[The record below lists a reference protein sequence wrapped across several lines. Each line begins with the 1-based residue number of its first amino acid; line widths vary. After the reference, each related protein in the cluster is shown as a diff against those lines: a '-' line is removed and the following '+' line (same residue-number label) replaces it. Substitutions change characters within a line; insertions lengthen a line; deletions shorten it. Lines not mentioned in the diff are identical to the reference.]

1 MKENQSK
8 FSSFKRLWFIM
19 LLSCIGALT
28 SFAQERTVTG
38 TVLDDMGE
46 PAIGATVKV
55 PGTGIGT
62 MTDMDG
68 NYSLKVPSDASQL
81 EFSYVGLET
90 QTLPITGGKIDV
102 KLGQST
108 KQLKE
113 VVVMGE
119 KIDRKSLTAAVASVG
134 ADQIKNIPV
143 TNAAEALQGK
153 LTGVSVTT
161 TEGSPDADVKI
172 RVRGGSSLTQS
183 SNPLY
188 IVDGMPVASIN
199 DISPSDIQQIDV
211 LKDASS
217 TAIYGA
223 QGANGVIIITTKDAD
238 EGDGKEDCGMQFNVD
253 YTGYMGWKNMS
264 KSFDVLDARDF
275 ALMQYEYAYLTKK
288 GDNSQIK
295 GAYNKYFDKAYV
307 DKGTEQVED
316 MSPLASIRDVDGKII
331 KLGILDSIAGV
342 GTTDWQDK
350 AFGRTALTSN
360 HSFTI
365 SGGNKKASF
374 TFSYNRIDDEG
385 IMRESDYTR
394 NNFNLKAKYK
404 PFKGFTIGTNVRY
417 TNTTVLGSGANTADD
432 AGSKRESRV
441 ENAIAYTP
449 IQLLA
454 TDNSI
459 LDDEESYGSMY
470 DPLTTIRD
478 NYKFKRDNKWDL
490 NAYASY
496 NFLKKFTARV
506 DLGYRAQNTRT
517 DRYYGKTAYYSRE
530 GDGKTGAGGETGRVS
545 GIRTLNEES
554 RFLERAT
561 FEYKDKFNG
570 GHNFSVFVG
579 EEAIINKGEQMVLYG
594 WGYEPTYD
602 GESLFKHLGQYNAPA
617 ITQYIDPTDNMLSFF
632 GKVNYDYK
640 GRYYFTATMRAD
652 ASTRFSKEN
661 QWGYFPAASLAWRI
675 SDEPW
680 MQAAS
685 RAAKMSNLKL
695 RLSYGVAGNNNVDL
709 GYLHNDYTSSATTYI
724 SDKSFEHTSSI
735 LAAGGSDKI
744 LANPDLKWETTTT
757 RDIGLDYGFFR
768 DRLSGAL
775 DLYWNSTDDLIIKF
789 KTPSFYNYQYRNVA
803 ETKNLG
809 VEFSVKGVILEE
821 NSKKLNY
828 DLTVDANIS
837 ANKNTVVSL
846 GGMEN
851 YIVSTG
857 YLSAGHYGNDA
868 EFLVEEGESVGRIYG
883 FETDGIYTAND
894 FASYDVTNMK
904 WLDASGNPIETPVGI
919 TTVDGGTKTYAY
931 PGLLKLKDKNGDGKI
946 NSDDRTIIGCT
957 MPDFT
962 GGFSISGHVG
972 GESWGS
978 VDAALNFTYSYGND
992 VLNLTGMR
1000 MSMIQD
1006 KTKLRNTLATTSYS
1020 NRYSLFKADGTYIPA
1035 GYSGVVTGEAYT
1047 NLANELASYNAG
1059 KTQYNPVMSNSVI
1072 TDQCVEDG
1080 SFLRLANLTIGYSLP
1095 DKWISKAHITK
1106 ARIFFT
1112 ASNLFVLTKYTGSDP
1127 EVDTGT
1133 KVNPLAIGVD
1143 YSAYPKS
1150 RAFNFGLNLSF

>member
-8 FSSFKRLWFIM
+8 FSSIKRLWFIM

-81 EFSYVGLET
+81 EFSYMGMET
-90 QTLPITGGKIDV
+90 QTLPITGGKVDI
-102 KLGQST
+102 KLGQSS
-108 KQLKE
+108 KQLEE
-113 VVVMGE
+113 VVVTGYGTT
-119 KIDRKSLTAAVASVG
+119 KKRDVVTSVASVG

-183 SNPLY
+183 SDPLY
-188 IVDGMPVASIN
+188 IVDGMPVANIN
-199 DISPSDIQQIDV
+199 DISPSDIQSMDV
-211 LKDASS
+211 LKDAAA

-223 QGANGVIIITTKDAD
+223 QGANGVIIITTKEPDVD
-238 EGDGKEDCGMQFNVD
+238 DSKDDCGMRFNVD
-253 YTGYMGWKNMS
+253 YTGYMGWKKMS
-264 KSFDVLDARDF
+264 KSFDVLGARDF
-275 ALMQYEYAYLTKK
+275 ALLQYEYAYLTKK
-288 GDNSQIK
+288 GNNSDIK
-295 GAYNKYFDKAYV
+295 GAFNKYFDKAYA
-307 DKGTEQVED
+307 DKGTEKVED

-342 GTTDWQDK
+342 GTTDWQDET
-350 AFGRTALTSN
+350 FGRNALTSN
-360 HSFTI
+360 HSFSI
-365 SGGNKKASF
+365 SGGNKKATF
-374 TFSYNRIDDEG
+374 NFSYNRIDDEG

-459 LDDEESYGSMY
+459 LEDEESYGSMY
-470 DPLTTIRD
+470 DPLTTIHD
-478 NYKFKRDNKWDL
+478 NYKFKRDNKWDIG
-490 NAYASY
+490 AYASY

-506 DLGYRAQNTRT
+506 DVGYRSQNTVT
-517 DRYYGKTAYYSRE
+517 NRYYGKTAYYSRE
-530 GDGKTGAGGETGRVS
+530 GDGKTGAGGITGRAS
-545 GIRTLNEES
+545 GIKTTENDS
-554 RFLERAT
+554 RFRESAT
-561 FEYKDKFNG
+561 FEYKDKFKG
-570 GHNFSVFVG
+570 GHNLSVLVG
-579 EEAIINKGEQMVLYG
+579 EEIVMNKGEQLVIYS
-594 WGYEPTYD
+594 WDYEPSD
-602 GESLFKHLGQYNAPA
+602 GEYLFNHFGGNKGNV
-617 ITQYIDPTDNMLSFF
+617 TQYIDPTDNMLSFF
-632 GKVNYDYK
+632 GRANYDYK
-640 GRYYFTATMRAD
+640 GRYYLTATMRAD

-661 QWGYFPAASLAWRI
+661 QWGYFPAAALAWRI

-680 MQAAS
+680 MQSAS
-685 RAAKMSNLKL
+685 RAAKLSNLKL
-695 RLSYGVAGNNNVDL
+695 RFSYGVAGNNNVDL
-709 GYLHNDYTSSATTYI
+709 GYLHNDYTTSAATYI
-724 SDKSFEHTSSI
+724 SSTSFDNTSSI
-735 LAAGGSDKI
+735 LTAGGSDKI

-757 RDIGLDYGFFR
+757 RDLGLDYGFFQ

-789 KTPSFYNYQYRNVA
+789 KTPAFYNYQYRNVA

-809 VEFSVKGVILEE
+809 VEFSAKGVILD
-821 NSKKLNY
+821 NKSKKLNY

-894 FASYDVTNMK
+894 FAGYDATNMK
-904 WLDASGNPIETPVGI
+904 WLDASGNPIETPIGI
-919 TTVDGGTKTYAY
+919 ASVDGGSKTYAI
-931 PGLLKLKDKNGDGKI
+931 PGLLKLKDKNGDGVI

-1000 MSMIQD
+1000 MSMIQE
-1006 KTKLRNTLATTSYS
+1006 KTKLRNTLASTSYS

-1035 GYSGVVTGEAYT
+1035 GYSGVVTGDAYT
-1047 NLANELASYNAG
+1047 SLANDLASYNAG

>member
-1 MKENQSK
+1 
-8 FSSFKRLWFIM
+8 M

-81 EFSYVGLET
+81 EFSYMGMET
-90 QTLPITGGKIDV
+90 QTLPITGGKVDI
-102 KLGQST
+102 KLGQSS
-108 KQLKE
+108 KLLKD
-113 VVVMGE
+113 VVVTGYGTT
-119 KIDRKSLTAAVASVG
+119 KKRDVVTSVASVG

-183 SNPLY
+183 SDPLY
-188 IVDGMPVASIN
+188 IVDGMPVANIN
-199 DISPSDIQQIDV
+199 DISPSDIQSMDV
-211 LKDASS
+211 LKDAAA

-223 QGANGVIIITTKDAD
+223 QGANGVIIITTKEPDVD
-238 EGDGKEDCGMQFNVD
+238 DSKDDCGMRFNVD
-253 YTGYMGWKNMS
+253 YTGYMGWKKMS
-264 KSFDVLDARDF
+264 KSFDVLGARDF
-275 ALMQYEYAYLTKK
+275 ALLQYEYAYLTKK

-307 DKGTEQVED
+307 DKGTEKVED

-342 GTTDWQDK
+342 GTTDWQDET
-350 AFGRTALTSN
+350 FGRNALTSN
-360 HSFTI
+360 HSFSI
-365 SGGNKKASF
+365 SGGNKKATF
-374 TFSYNRIDDEG
+374 NFSYNRIDDEG

-459 LDDEESYGSMY
+459 LEDEESYGSMY
-470 DPLTTIRD
+470 DPLTTIHD
-478 NYKFKRDNKWDL
+478 NYKFKRDNKWDIG
-490 NAYASY
+490 AYASY

-506 DLGYRAQNTRT
+506 DVGYRSQNTVT
-517 DRYYGKTAYYSRE
+517 NRYYGKTAYYSRE
-530 GDGKTGAGGETGRVS
+530 GDGKTGAGGITGRAS
-545 GIRTLNEES
+545 GIKTTENDS
-554 RFLERAT
+554 RFRESAT
-561 FEYKDKFNG
+561 FEYKDKFKG
-570 GHNFSVFVG
+570 GHNLSVLVG
-579 EEAIINKGEQMVLYG
+579 EEIVMNKGEQLVIYS
-594 WGYEPTYD
+594 WDYEPSD
-602 GESLFKHLGQYNAPA
+602 GESLFNHFGGNKGNV
-617 ITQYIDPTDNMLSFF
+617 TQYIDPTDNMLSFF
-632 GKVNYDYK
+632 GRANYDYK
-640 GRYYFTATMRAD
+640 GRYYLTATMRAD

-661 QWGYFPAASLAWRI
+661 QWGYFPAAALAWRI

-680 MQAAS
+680 MQSAS
-685 RAAKMSNLKL
+685 RAAKLSNLKL
-695 RLSYGVAGNNNVDL
+695 RFSYGVAGNNNVDL
-709 GYLHNDYTSSATTYI
+709 GYLHNDYTTSAATYI
-724 SDKSFEHTSSI
+724 SSTSFDNTSSI
-735 LAAGGSDKI
+735 LTAGGSDKI

-757 RDIGLDYGFFR
+757 RDLGLDYGFFQ

-789 KTPSFYNYQYRNVA
+789 KTPAFYNYQYRNVA

-809 VEFSVKGVILEE
+809 VEFSAKGVILD
-821 NSKKLNY
+821 NKSKKLNY

-894 FASYDVTNMK
+894 FAGYDATNMK
-904 WLDASGNPIETPVGI
+904 WLDASGNPIETPIGI
-919 TTVDGGTKTYAY
+919 ASVDGGSKTYAI
-931 PGLLKLKDKNGDGKI
+931 PGLLKLKDKNGDGVI

-1000 MSMIQD
+1000 MSMIQE
-1006 KTKLRNTLATTSYS
+1006 KTKLRNTLASTSYS

-1035 GYSGVVTGEAYT
+1035 GYSGVVTGDAYT
-1047 NLANELASYNAG
+1047 SLANDLASYNAG

>member
-8 FSSFKRLWFIM
+8 FSSLKRLWFIM

-68 NYSLKVPSDASQL
+68 NYTLKVPSDASQL
-81 EFSYVGLET
+81 EFSYMGMET
-90 QTLPITGGKIDV
+90 QTLPITGGKVDI
-102 KLGQST
+102 KLGQSS
-108 KQLKE
+108 KQLEE
-113 VVVMGE
+113 VVVTGYGTT
-119 KIDRKSLTAAVASVG
+119 KKRDVVTSVASVG

-183 SNPLY
+183 SDPLY
-188 IVDGMPVASIN
+188 IVDGFPVSNIN
-199 DISPSDIQQIDV
+199 DISPSDIQSMDV
-211 LKDASS
+211 LKDAAA

-238 EGDGKEDCGMQFNVD
+238 VDESKEDCAMQFNVD
-253 YTGYMGWKNMS
+253 YTGYMGWKSMS
-264 KSFDVLDARDF
+264 KSFDVLGARDF
-275 ALMQYEYAYLTKK
+275 ALLQYEYAYLTKK

-295 GAYNKYFDKAYV
+295 GAYNKYFDKGFA
-307 DKGTEQVED
+307 DKGDDKVES
-316 MSPLASIRDVDGKII
+316 MSPIKDV
-331 KLGILDSIAGV
+331 LDSIGKV
-342 GTTDWQDK
+342 RTRDWQDET
-350 AFGRTALTSN
+350 FGRSALTSN
-360 HSFTI
+360 HNFTI
-365 SGGNKKASF
+365 SGGNKKA
-374 TFSYNRIDDEG
+374 TFSLSYNRIDDEG

-454 TDNSI
+454 TDNTV
-459 LDDEESYGSMY
+459 LEDEESYGSMY
-470 DPLTTIRD
+470 DPLTTIHD
-478 NYKFKRDNKWDL
+478 NYQFKRDNKWDL

-506 DLGYRAQNTRT
+506 DLGYRSVNTEK

-530 GDGKTGAGGETGRVS
+530 GDGKTGAGGVTGFVS
-545 GIRTLNEES
+545 GIRTVDNES
-554 RFLERAT
+554 RLRESAT
-561 FEYKDKFNG
+561 FEYKDKFKG
-570 GHNFSVFVG
+570 GHNLSILVG
-579 EEAIINKGEQMVLYG
+579 EEIVMNKGERYINYG
-594 WGYEPTYD
+594 WGYDPTLD
-602 GESLFKHLGQYNAPA
+602 GEGLFKHFGQYKATA
-617 ITQYIDPTDNMLSFF
+617 TTQYIDPTDNMLSFF
-632 GKVNYDYK
+632 GRANYDYK
-640 GRYYFTATMRAD
+640 GRYYLTATMRAD

-661 QWGYFPAASLAWRI
+661 QWGYFPAVALAWRI

-685 RAAKMSNLKL
+685 RAAKLSNLKL
-695 RLSYGVAGNNNVDL
+695 RFSYGVAGNNNVDL
-709 GYLHNDYTSSATTYI
+709 GYLHNDYVSSATTYI
-724 SDKSFEHTSSI
+724 SGTSFTNTTSI
-735 LAAGGSDKI
+735 LSTDGGEKI

-757 RDIGLDYGFFR
+757 RDLGLDYGFFQ

-789 KTPSFYNYQYRNVA
+789 KTPAFYNYQFRNVA

-809 VEFSVKGVILEE
+809 VEFSAKGVILD
-821 NSKKLNY
+821 NKSKKLNY

-837 ANKNTVVSL
+837 ANKNEVVNL
-846 GGMEN
+846 GGMDK
-851 YIVSTG
+851 YLVSTG
-857 YLSAGHYGNDA
+857 YLSAGHLGNDA
-868 EFLVEEGESVGRIYG
+868 EFLVEEGKSVGRIFG
-883 FETDGIYTAND
+883 FESDGIYTTDD
-894 FASYDVTNMK
+894 FASYDATGMR
-904 WLDASGNPIETPVGI
+904 WLDADGKTISTSLGVGNI
-919 TTVDGGTKTYAY
+919 AY
-931 PGLLKLKDKNGDGKI
+931 PGLIKIKDLNGDGTI
-946 NSDDRTIIGCT
+946 DAEDRTVIGCT

-972 GESWGS
+972 GEAWGS
-978 VDAALNFTYSYGND
+978 VDASLNFTYSYGND

-1000 MSMIQD
+1000 MTMIQD
-1006 KTKLRNTLATTSYS
+1006 KTKLRNTLASTSYGD
-1020 NRYSLFKADGTYIPA
+1020 RYSMFTSDGQYIPSQFATA
-1035 GYSGVVTGEAYT
+1035 GVITGDDYAS
-1047 NLANELASYNAG
+1047 LAAALTQQNAG
-1059 KTQYNPVMSNSVI
+1059 KSQYNPVMNNSAI

-1080 SFLRLANLTIGYSLP
+1080 SFLRLASMTVGYSLP
-1095 DKWISKAHITK
+1095 DRWISKAHITK

-1150 RAFNFGLNLSF
+1150 RAFNFGVNLSF

>member
-8 FSSFKRLWFIM
+8 FSSLKRLWFIM

-46 PAIGATVKV
+46 PAIGATVRV

-68 NYSLKVPSDASQL
+68 NYTLKVPSDAKQL
-81 EFSYVGLET
+81 EFSYMGLDT
-90 QTLPITGGKIDV
+90 QTLPITGGKVDV
-102 KLGQST
+102 KFGSSA
-108 KQLKE
+108 KE
-113 VVVMGE
+113 LAAVFVMGE
-119 KIDRKSLTAAVASVG
+119 KIERKSLTAAVASVG

-188 IVDGMPVASIN
+188 IVDGMPVANIN

-238 EGDGKEDCGMQFNVD
+238 EGEGKEDCSMNFNVD
-253 YTGYMGWKNMS
+253 YTGYMGWKKMS
-264 KSFDVLDARDF
+264 KSFDVLGARDF
-275 ALMQYEYAYLTKK
+275 ALLQYEYAYLTKK
-288 GDNSQIK
+288 GNNSDIK
-295 GAYNKYFDKAYV
+295 GAFNKYFDKSYA
-307 DKGTEQVED
+307 DKGTEKVED
-316 MSPLASIRDVDGKII
+316 MTPINQ
-331 KLGILDSIAGV
+331 ILDSIAGV
-342 GTTDWQDK
+342 RTTDWQDET
-350 AFGRTALTSN
+350 FGRNALTSN

-365 SGGNKKASF
+365 SGGNKKA
-374 TFSYNRIDDEG
+374 TFSLSYNRIDDEG

-470 DPLTTIRD
+470 DPLTTVRD

-506 DLGYRAQNTRT
+506 DLGYRSQSTTT

-530 GDGKTGAGGETGRVS
+530 GDGKTGAGGATGYVS
-545 GIRTLNEES
+545 GIKTTENDS

-561 FEYKDKFNG
+561 FEYKDKFKG

-579 EEAIINKGEQMVLYG
+579 EEVIMNKGEQIVNYG
-594 WGYEPTYD
+594 WGYEPSYD
-602 GESLFKHLGQYNAPA
+602 GENLFKHFGQYKNSA

-640 GRYYFTATMRAD
+640 GRYYLTATMRAD

-680 MQAAS
+680 MKTAAN
-685 RAAKMSNLKL
+685 AAKMSNLKL

-709 GYLHNDYTSSATTYI
+709 GYLHNDYTATSTTYI
-724 SDKSFEHTSSI
+724 SSASFDNTSSI

-757 RDIGLDYGFFR
+757 RDLGLDYGFFR

-789 KTPSFYNYQYRNVA
+789 KTPAFYNYQYRNVA

-809 VEFSVKGVILEE
+809 VEFSAKGVILE
-821 NSKKLNY
+821 NTSKKLNY

-846 GGMEN
+846 GGMDN
-851 YIVSTG
+851 YIVSTA
-857 YLSAGHYGNDA
+857 YLGAGHYGNDA
-868 EFLVEEGESVGRIYG
+868 EFLVEEGQSVGRIYG
-883 FETDGIYTAND
+883 FESDGIYTAND
-894 FASYDVTNMK
+894 FAGYDATNMK
-904 WLDASGNPIETPVGI
+904 WLDASGNPIETPIGI
-919 TTVDGGTKTYAY
+919 ASVDGGSKTYAI
-931 PGLLKLKDKNGDGKI
+931 PGLLKLKDKNGDGVI

-957 MPDFT
+957 MPMFT

-972 GESWGS
+972 SDSWGS

-1006 KTKLRNTLATTSYS
+1006 KTKLRNTLASTSYS

-1035 GYSGVVTGEAYT
+1035 GYSGVVTGDAYT
-1047 NLANELASYNAG
+1047 ALANELASYNSG

-1095 DKWISKAHITK
+1095 DRWISKAHITK

>member
-1 MKENQSK
+1 
-8 FSSFKRLWFIM
+8 M

-81 EFSYVGLET
+81 EFSYMGMET
-90 QTLPITGGKIDV
+90 QTLPITGGKVDI
-102 KLGQST
+102 KLGQSS
-108 KQLKE
+108 KQLEE
-113 VVVMGE
+113 VVVTGYGTT
-119 KIDRKSLTAAVASVG
+119 KKRDVVTSVASVG

-183 SNPLY
+183 SDPLY
-188 IVDGMPVASIN
+188 IVDGMPVANIN
-199 DISPSDIQQIDV
+199 DISPSDIQSMDV
-211 LKDASS
+211 LKDAAA

-223 QGANGVIIITTKDAD
+223 QGANGVIIITTKEPDVD
-238 EGDGKEDCGMQFNVD
+238 DSKDDCGMRFNVD
-253 YTGYMGWKNMS
+253 YTGYMGWKKMS
-264 KSFDVLDARDF
+264 KSFDVLGARDF
-275 ALMQYEYAYLTKK
+275 ALLQYEYAYLTKK

-307 DKGTEQVED
+307 DKGTEKVED

-342 GTTDWQDK
+342 GTTDWQDET
-350 AFGRTALTSN
+350 FGRNALTSN
-360 HSFTI
+360 HSFSI
-365 SGGNKKASF
+365 SGGNKKATF
-374 TFSYNRIDDEG
+374 NFSYNRIDDEG

-459 LDDEESYGSMY
+459 LEDEESYGSMY
-470 DPLTTIRD
+470 DPLTTIHD
-478 NYKFKRDNKWDL
+478 NYKFKRDNKWDIG
-490 NAYASY
+490 AYASY

-506 DLGYRAQNTRT
+506 DVGYRSQNTVT
-517 DRYYGKTAYYSRE
+517 NRYYGKTAYYSRE
-530 GDGKTGAGGETGRVS
+530 GDGKTGAGGITGRAS
-545 GIRTLNEES
+545 GIKTTENDS
-554 RFLERAT
+554 RFRESAT
-561 FEYKDKFNG
+561 FEYKDKFKG
-570 GHNFSVFVG
+570 GHNLSVLVG
-579 EEAIINKGEQMVLYG
+579 EEIVMNKGEQLAIYS
-594 WGYEPTYD
+594 WDYEPSD
-602 GESLFKHLGQYNAPA
+602 GESLFNHFGGNKGNV
-617 ITQYIDPTDNMLSFF
+617 TQYIDPTDNMLSFF
-632 GKVNYDYK
+632 GRANYDYK
-640 GRYYFTATMRAD
+640 GRYYLTATMRAD

-661 QWGYFPAASLAWRI
+661 QWGYFPAAALAWRI

-680 MQAAS
+680 MQSAS
-685 RAAKMSNLKL
+685 RAAKLSNLKL
-695 RLSYGVAGNNNVDL
+695 RFSYGVAGNNNVDL
-709 GYLHNDYTSSATTYI
+709 GYLHNDYTTSAATYI
-724 SDKSFEHTSSI
+724 SSTSFDNTSSI
-735 LAAGGSDKI
+735 LTAGGSDKI

-757 RDIGLDYGFFR
+757 RDLGLDYGFFQ

-789 KTPSFYNYQYRNVA
+789 KTPAFYNYQYRNVA

-809 VEFSVKGVILEE
+809 VEFSAKGVILD
-821 NSKKLNY
+821 NKSKKLNY

-894 FASYDVTNMK
+894 FAGYDATNMK
-904 WLDASGNPIETPVGI
+904 WLDASGNPIETPIGI
-919 TTVDGGTKTYAY
+919 ASVDGGSKTYAI
-931 PGLLKLKDKNGDGKI
+931 PGLLKLKDKNGDGVI

-1000 MSMIQD
+1000 MSMIQE
-1006 KTKLRNTLATTSYS
+1006 KTKLRNTLASTSYS

-1035 GYSGVVTGEAYT
+1035 GYSGVVTGDAYT
-1047 NLANELASYNAG
+1047 SLANDLASYNAG

>member
-8 FSSFKRLWFIM
+8 FSSLKRLWFIM

-81 EFSYVGLET
+81 EFSYMGMET
-90 QTLPITGGKIDV
+90 QTLPITGGKVDI
-102 KLGQST
+102 KLGQSS
-108 KQLKE
+108 KQLEE
-113 VVVMGE
+113 VVVTGYGTT
-119 KIDRKSLTAAVASVG
+119 KKRDVVTSVASVG

-183 SNPLY
+183 SDPLY

-199 DISPSDIQQIDV
+199 DISPSDIQSMDV
-211 LKDASS
+211 LKDAAA

-223 QGANGVIIITTKDAD
+223 QGANGVIIITTKEPDVD
-238 EGDGKEDCGMQFNVD
+238 DSKDDCGMRFNVD
-253 YTGYMGWKNMS
+253 YTGYMGWKKMS
-264 KSFDVLDARDF
+264 KSFDVLGARDF
-275 ALMQYEYAYLTKK
+275 ALLQYEYAYLTKK

-307 DKGTEQVED
+307 DKGTEEVED

-342 GTTDWQDK
+342 GTTDWQDET
-350 AFGRTALTSN
+350 FGRNALTSN
-360 HSFTI
+360 HSFSI
-365 SGGNKKASF
+365 SGGNKKATF
-374 TFSYNRIDDEG
+374 NFSYNRIDDEG

-459 LDDEESYGSMY
+459 LEDEESYGSMY
-470 DPLTTIRD
+470 DPLTTIHD
-478 NYKFKRDNKWDL
+478 NYKFKRDNKWDIG
-490 NAYASY
+490 AYASY

-506 DLGYRAQNTRT
+506 DVGYRSQNTVT
-517 DRYYGKTAYYSRE
+517 NRYYGKTAYYSRE
-530 GDGKTGAGGETGRVS
+530 GDGKTGAGGITGRAS
-545 GIRTLNEES
+545 GIKTTENDS
-554 RFLERAT
+554 RFRESAT
-561 FEYKDKFNG
+561 FEYKDKFKG
-570 GHNFSVFVG
+570 GHNLSVLVG
-579 EEAIINKGEQMVLYG
+579 EEIVMNKGEQLVIYS
-594 WGYEPTYD
+594 WDYEPSD
-602 GESLFKHLGQYNAPA
+602 GESLFNHFGGNKGNV
-617 ITQYIDPTDNMLSFF
+617 TQYIDPTDNMLSFF
-632 GKVNYDYK
+632 GRANYDYK
-640 GRYYFTATMRAD
+640 GRYYLTATMRAD

-661 QWGYFPAASLAWRI
+661 QWGYFPAAALAWRI

-680 MQAAS
+680 MQSAS
-685 RAAKMSNLKL
+685 RAAKLSNLKL
-695 RLSYGVAGNNNVDL
+695 RFSYGVAGNNNVDL
-709 GYLHNDYTSSATTYI
+709 GYLHNDYTTSAATYI
-724 SDKSFEHTSSI
+724 SSTSFDNTSSI
-735 LAAGGSDKI
+735 LTAGGSDKI

-757 RDIGLDYGFFR
+757 RDLGLDYGFFQ

-789 KTPSFYNYQYRNVA
+789 KTPAFYNYQYRNVA

-809 VEFSVKGVILEE
+809 VEFSAKGVILD
-821 NSKKLNY
+821 NKSKKLNY

-894 FASYDVTNMK
+894 FAGYDATNMK
-904 WLDASGNPIETPVGI
+904 WLDASGNPIETPIGI
-919 TTVDGGTKTYAY
+919 ASVDGGSKTYAI
-931 PGLLKLKDKNGDGKI
+931 PGLLKLKDKNGDGVI

-1000 MSMIQD
+1000 MSMIQE
-1006 KTKLRNTLATTSYS
+1006 KTKLRNTLASTSYS

-1035 GYSGVVTGEAYT
+1035 GYSGVVTGDAYT
-1047 NLANELASYNAG
+1047 SLANELASYNAG
-1059 KTQYNPVMSNSVI
+1059 KTQYNPIMSNSVI

>member
-8 FSSFKRLWFIM
+8 FSSIKRLWFIM

-81 EFSYVGLET
+81 EFSYMGMET
-90 QTLPITGGKIDV
+90 QTLPITGGKVDI
-102 KLGQST
+102 KLGQSS
-108 KQLKE
+108 KLLKD
-113 VVVMGE
+113 VVVTGYGTT
-119 KIDRKSLTAAVASVG
+119 KKRDVVTSVASVG

-183 SNPLY
+183 SDPLY
-188 IVDGMPVASIN
+188 IVDGMPVANIN
-199 DISPSDIQQIDV
+199 DISPSDIQSMDV
-211 LKDASS
+211 LKDAAA

-223 QGANGVIIITTKDAD
+223 QGANGVIIITTKEPDVD
-238 EGDGKEDCGMQFNVD
+238 DSKDDCGMRFNVD
-253 YTGYMGWKNMS
+253 YTGYMGWKKMS
-264 KSFDVLDARDF
+264 KSFDVLGARDF
-275 ALMQYEYAYLTKK
+275 ALLQYEYAYLTKK

-307 DKGTEQVED
+307 DKGTEKVED

-342 GTTDWQDK
+342 GTTDWQDET
-350 AFGRTALTSN
+350 FGRNALTSN
-360 HSFTI
+360 HSFSI
-365 SGGNKKASF
+365 SGGNKKATF
-374 TFSYNRIDDEG
+374 NFSYNRIDDEG

-459 LDDEESYGSMY
+459 LEDEESYGSMY
-470 DPLTTIRD
+470 DPLTTIHD
-478 NYKFKRDNKWDL
+478 NYKFKRDNKWDIG
-490 NAYASY
+490 AYASY

-506 DLGYRAQNTRT
+506 DVGYRSQNTVT
-517 DRYYGKTAYYSRE
+517 NRYYGKTAYYSRE
-530 GDGKTGAGGETGRVS
+530 GDGKTGAGGITGRAS
-545 GIRTLNEES
+545 GIKTTENDS
-554 RFLERAT
+554 RFRESAT
-561 FEYKDKFNG
+561 FEYKDKFKG
-570 GHNFSVFVG
+570 GHNLSVLVG
-579 EEAIINKGEQMVLYG
+579 EEIVMNKGEQLVIYS
-594 WGYEPTYD
+594 WDYEPSD
-602 GESLFKHLGQYNAPA
+602 GESLFNHFGGNKGNV
-617 ITQYIDPTDNMLSFF
+617 TQYIDPTDNMLSFF
-632 GKVNYDYK
+632 GRANYDYK
-640 GRYYFTATMRAD
+640 GRYYLTATMRAD

-661 QWGYFPAASLAWRI
+661 QWGYFPAAALAWRI

-680 MQAAS
+680 MQSAS
-685 RAAKMSNLKL
+685 RAAKLSNLKL
-695 RLSYGVAGNNNVDL
+695 RFSYGVAGNNNVDL
-709 GYLHNDYTSSATTYI
+709 GYLHNDYTTSAATYI
-724 SDKSFEHTSSI
+724 SSTSFDNTSSI
-735 LAAGGSDKI
+735 LTAGGSDKI

-757 RDIGLDYGFFR
+757 RDLGLDYGFFQ

-789 KTPSFYNYQYRNVA
+789 KTPAFYNYQYRNVA

-809 VEFSVKGVILEE
+809 VEFSAKGVILD
-821 NSKKLNY
+821 NKSKKLNY

-894 FASYDVTNMK
+894 FAGYDATNMK
-904 WLDASGNPIETPVGI
+904 WLDASGNPIETPIGI
-919 TTVDGGTKTYAY
+919 ASVDGGSKTYAI
-931 PGLLKLKDKNGDGKI
+931 PGLLKLKDKNGDGVI

-1000 MSMIQD
+1000 MSMIQE
-1006 KTKLRNTLATTSYS
+1006 KTKLRNTLASTSYS
-1020 NRYSLFKADGTYIPA
+1020 NRYSLFKADGTYIHA
-1035 GYSGVVTGEAYT
+1035 GYSGVVTGDAYT
-1047 NLANELASYNAG
+1047 SLANDLASYNAG